1 MNSNED
7 VARRWV
13 EMVLSKKI
21 EGSFFQALQDG
32 SILCSLINQL
42 YRSLGMKHITVPIET
57 RDGTALSS
65 RRQNTHTFLDACRTL
80 GVADDA
86 LFRPNDLLKGSN
98 PQKVYACILA
108 LQVVAIRMAR
118 QRTPDER
125 ASMGSNIPSSVESE
139 DLKVDRLHSPHA
151 AIIDWGDMSMFVKDA
166 TSSQAAWRTLLNLFE
181 AQQAQVFPS
190 MPTVHEGGAY
200 NDYQGSGESAHALW
214 RTEERVRSLVHEE
227 TACQYLTPELHGKLW
242 MLLSGASTD
251 MRVNKGHFAQIVSS
265 SSVNVESIRQID
277 ADVPRTVPEFDPDWS
292 PEMQAKLRRVLVA
305 YAAHNPSLGYC
316 QGLNYVVARLLQF
329 IESEEECFWL
339 LTRMVAMLPEDYYTT
354 MLGAA
359 VDQHVFA
366 ELVSLQSPDILRHI
380 ERLGGFGSEMSLAC
394 TEWFCT
400 LFGSPCRKEITM
412 RVWDLLFMNGNEELF
427 RMALALLQVEYP
439 NIMSCHS
446 YGDVLA
452 CLNQIGRDEH
462 LDPKLLLHIAH
473 DQAIVTTT
481 RIEDLRA
488 YYRLELASGIAL
500 SKDENESGSRT
511 SELTTKKRKHPTS
524 NRKIKSR
531 TMSRHLSLE
540 KIDVK
545 VSDAAEAKYF
555 PDSSSPPELLEDY
568 WRDSDAGP
576 GLWTVAKF
584 KLITSPSDGAIDDVS
599 RPRQFSDTSY
609 RHTFTGEKPSSL
621 RVSRSKSTAEGLR
634 HRASYSHN
642 PPTDHKPNNFLK
654 KIEEWTHR
662 TLKKKPN
669 GGGLNFEFF
678 GGALTGQG
686 TFFFN
691 NSSTTQISENA
702 PVSTPSDPVP
712 SETSDMDDSIAE
724 SPADLPEPSPPMQ
737 ITIANR
743 IIGSRSTP
751 SLVSLEMSQGES
763 SHDEGEDDVDRP
775 RSSSTTFRPPRH
787 HPTPDGRK
795 PQSSML
801 SLDDVSPP
809 DMRRHT
815 SMPARGAGRPAKLN
829 QSNLDTN
836 NRWLRERAQVVSY
849 LQRKAS
855 DVSSLTSDRDSL
867 GSDDGTRRSHRAITR
882 TNSFSFLGSLSVDLE
897 RSLLLED
904 KTN

>member
-1 MNSNED
+1 
-7 VARRWV
+7 
-13 EMVLSKKI
+13 
-21 EGSFFQALQDG
+21 
-32 SILCSLINQL
+32 
-42 YRSLGMKHITVPIET
+42 MKHITVPIET

-98 PQKVYACILA
+98 PQKG
-108 LQVVAIRMAR
+108 IRR
-118 QRTPDER
+118 PE
-125 ASMGSNIPSSVESE
+125 
-139 DLKVDRLHSPHA
+139 
-151 AIIDWGDMSMFVKDA
+151 DWGDMSMFVKDA

-277 ADVPRTVPEFDPDWS
+277 ADVPRTVHEFDPDWS

-446 YGDVLA
+446 YGD
-452 CLNQIGRDEH
+452 IGRDEH

-568 WRDSDAGP
+568 WGDSDAGP

-743 IIGSRSTP
+743 IVGSRSTP

-763 SHDEGEDDVDRP
+763 SHDEDEDDVDRP

-795 PQSSML
+795 PPSSML

-867 GSDDGTRRSHRAITR
+867 GSDDGTRRTHRAITR